1 MYTSAHSIWESV
13 LMKNLLFPLIAVLLW
28 SINAIVNKAAS
39 TAIDPAAISFYRW
52 ALAFLVMT
60 PFVLRS
66 VLRNFK
72 MVMKH
77 WWQLAILGALGMMLY
92 QSLAYYAA
100 HSVSATFMGIMNSLI
115 PLLTVIISIFVL
127 RVIPTVG
134 IVLGSILSLCGLV
147 WLVSQG
153 SPSALLSQGLGQ
165 GEAMMLVAS
174 AAYALYGVLTKRW
187 SIQLSSWDALY
198 VQIFFGVIMLLPNF
212 LLAEDVSLNSQ
223 NIGLV
228 VFAGIAASIIAPAL
242 WIKGVIKL
250 GANTT
255 SIFMNLAPVFTA
267 IIAIFAL
274 GEELK
279 SYHLIGGGVVLL
291 GVMLAQQL
299 RTPLTELFRREKKVV
314 QEDSCQ

>member
-1 MYTSAHSIWESV
+1 
-13 LMKNLLFPLIAVLLW
+13 MKNLLFPLIAVLLW
-28 SINAIVNKAAS
+28 SVNAIVNKAAS

-100 HSVSATFMGIMNSLI
+100 HSVSATFMGIMNSMI

-153 SPSALLSQGLGQ
+153 SPSALFSQGLGQ

-212 LLAEDVSLNSQ
+212 LFAEDVSLNSQ

-228 VFAGIAASIIAPAL
+228 MFAGIAASIIAPAL
-242 WIKGVIKL
+242 WIQGVMRL

>member
-1 MYTSAHSIWESV
+1 
-13 LMKNLLFPLIAVLLW
+13 MKNLLFPLIAVLLW

-52 ALAFLVMT
+52 ALALLVMT

-72 MVMKH
+72 MVRKH

-100 HSVSATFMGIMNSLI
+100 HSVSATFMGIMNSMI

-153 SPSALLSQGLGQ
+153 SPSALFSQGLGQ

-187 SIQLSSWDALY
+187 SIQLSSWDSLY
-198 VQIFFGVIMLLPNF
+198 VQVFFGVIMLFPNF

-242 WIKGVIKL
+242 WIQGVMRL

>member
-1 MYTSAHSIWESV
+1 
-13 LMKNLLFPLIAVLLW
+13 MKNFLFPLIAVFLW
-28 SINAIVNKAAS
+28 SLNAIVSKAAA

-52 ALAFLVMT
+52 ALALVVMT
-60 PFVLRS
+60 PFVFRS
-66 VLRNFK
+66 VLKNK
-72 MVMKH
+72 QIVMKH
-77 WWQLAILGALGMMLY
+77 WWQLAILGALGMMIY

-127 RVIPTVG
+127 RIIPTVG
-134 IVLGSILSLCGLV
+134 IVVGAALSLSGLV

-153 SPSALLSQGLGQ
+153 NPSSLLTHGLGT
-165 GEAMMLVAS
+165 GELLMIIAS

-187 SIQLSSWDALY
+187 GIKLSSWDSLY
-198 VQIFFGVIMLLPNF
+198 IQIFFGVILLIPSF
-212 LLAEDVSLNSQ
+212 VLADDVSLNSH

-228 VFAGIAASIIAPAL
+228 LFAGIAASIIAPAM
-242 WIKGVIKL
+242 WIQGVMRL

-299 RTPLTELFRREKKVV
+299 RTPLTQVFSRRKKTT
-314 QEDSCQ
+314 QEDGCQ

>member
-1 MYTSAHSIWESV
+1 
-13 LMKNLLFPLIAVLLW
+13 MKNLLFPLIAVLLW
-28 SINAIVNKAAS
+28 SINAIVNKAAA

-52 ALAFLVMT
+52 ALALLVMS

-66 VLRNFK
+66 VLKNQHIIK
-72 MVMKH
+72 KH
-77 WWQLAILGALGMMLY
+77 WWQLAILGALGMMIY

-115 PLLTVIISIFVL
+115 PLLTVVISIFVL
-127 RVIPTVG
+127 RVIPTLG
-134 IVLGSILSLCGLV
+134 IVLGTFLSLIGLV

-153 SPSALLSQGLGQ
+153 NPANLFTQGLGS
-165 GEAMMLVAS
+165 GELLMLVAS

-187 SIQLSSWDALY
+187 GIPLSSWDSLY
-198 VQIFFGVIMLLPNF
+198 VQIFFGVILLLPNF
-212 LLAEDVSLNSQ
+212 LLADDVTLTKN

-228 VFAGIAASIIAPAL
+228 IFAGIAASIIAPAL
-242 WIKGVIKL
+242 WIQGVIRL

-279 SYHLIGGGVVLL
+279 SYHLIGGGVVLI

-299 RTPLTELFRREKKVV
+299 RTPLTELFKNKKRNS
-314 QEDSCQ
+314 QKKDCLNDNSQ

>member
-1 MYTSAHSIWESV
+1 
-13 LMKNLLFPLIAVLLW
+13 MKNLLFPLIAVLLW

-52 ALAFLVMT
+52 ALALLVMT

-72 MVMKH
+72 MVRKH

-100 HSVSATFMGIMNSLI
+100 HSVSATFMGIMNSMI

-153 SPSALLSQGLGQ
+153 SPSALFSQGLGQ

-187 SIQLSSWDALY
+187 SIQLSSWDSLY
-198 VQIFFGVIMLLPNF
+198 VQVFFGVIMLFPNF

-228 VFAGIAASIIAPAL
+228 VFAGIAASIMAPAL
-242 WIKGVIKL
+242 WIQGVMRL

-299 RTPLTELFRREKKVV
+299 RTPLTELFRREKRWFKKILASRIEL
-314 QEDSCQ
+314 QKQ

>member
-1 MYTSAHSIWESV
+1 
-13 LMKNLLFPLIAVLLW
+13 MKNFLFPLIAVFLW
-28 SINAIVNKAAS
+28 SLNAIVSKAAA

-52 ALAFLVMT
+52 ALALVVMT
-60 PFVLRS
+60 PFVFRS
-66 VLRNFK
+66 VLKNK
-72 MVMKH
+72 QIVMKH
-77 WWQLAILGALGMMLY
+77 WWQLAILGALGMMIY

-100 HSVSATFMGIMNSLI
+100 HTVSATFMGIMNSLI

-127 RVIPTVG
+127 RIIPTVG
-134 IVLGSILSLCGLV
+134 IVVGAALSLSGLV

-153 SPSALLSQGLGQ
+153 NPSSLLTHGLGT
-165 GEAMMLVAS
+165 GELLMIIAS

-187 SIQLSSWDALY
+187 GIKLSSWDSLY
-198 VQIFFGVIMLLPNF
+198 IQIFFGVILLIPSF
-212 LLAEDVSLNSQ
+212 VLADDVSLNSH

-228 VFAGIAASIIAPAL
+228 LFAGIAASIIAPAM
-242 WIKGVIKL
+242 WIQGVMRL

-299 RTPLTELFRREKKVV
+299 RTPLTQVFSRRKKTT

>member
-1 MYTSAHSIWESV
+1 
-13 LMKNLLFPLIAVLLW
+13 MKNLLFPLIAVLLW
-28 SINAIVNKAAS
+28 SVNAIVNKAAS

-100 HSVSATFMGIMNSLI
+100 HSVSATFMGIMNSMI

-153 SPSALLSQGLGQ
+153 SPSALFSQGLGQ

-212 LLAEDVSLNSQ
+212 LFAEDVSLNSQ

-242 WIKGVIKL
+242 WIQGVMRL

>member
-1 MYTSAHSIWESV
+1 
-13 LMKNLLFPLIAVLLW
+13 MKYFLFPLTAVLLW
-28 SINAIVNKAAS
+28 SINAIVNKAAA

-66 VLRNFK
+66 VLRHAK
-72 MVMKH
+72 VVKQH

-100 HSVSATFMGIMNSLI
+100 HTVSATFMGVMNSFI
-115 PLLTVIISIFVL
+115 PLLTVVISIFVL

-134 IVLGSILSLCGLV
+134 IVVGSVLSLFGLA

-153 SPSALLSQGLGQ
+153 NPSSLLDNGLGQ
-165 GEAMMLVAS
+165 GELLMIVAS

-187 SIQLSSWDALY
+187 SIQLSSWDSLY
-198 VQIFFGVIMLLPNF
+198 VQVFFGVLLLIPNF
-212 LLAEDVSLNSQ
+212 LMADDVSLNSN

-228 VFAGIAASIIAPAL
+228 LFAGIAASILAPAM
-242 WIKGVIKL
+242 WIQGVLRL

-267 IIAIFAL
+267 IIAVFTL
-274 GEELK
+274 GEKLK
-279 SYHLIGGGVVLL
+279 SYHLIGGGIVLL

-299 RTPLTELFRREKKVV
+299 RTPLTQLFSRKKKAL
-314 QEDSCQ
+314 EEETCQ

>member
-1 MYTSAHSIWESV
+1 
-13 LMKNLLFPLIAVLLW
+13 MKNFLFPLIAVLLW
-28 SINAIVNKAAS
+28 SMNAIVNKAAS

-52 ALAFLVMT
+52 ALALVVMT

-66 VLRNFK
+66 VLRNRK
-72 MVMKH
+72 VVMQH

-115 PLLTVIISIFVL
+115 PLLTVVISIFVL

-134 IVLGSILSLCGLV
+134 IVVGSALSLLGLL

-153 SPSALLSQGLGQ
+153 NPASMLSNGLGQ
-165 GEAMMLVAS
+165 GELMMLIAS

-187 SIQLSSWDALY
+187 AIQLSSWDSLY
-198 VQIFFGVIMLLPNF
+198 VQIFFGLILLTPNF
-212 LLAEDVSLNSQ
+212 LFAKDVTLNND

-228 VFAGIAASIIAPAL
+228 IFAGIAASIVAPAL
-242 WIKGVIKL
+242 WIQGVMRL

-274 GEELK
+274 GEELR
-279 SYHLIGGGVVLL
+279 SYHLIGGGIVLL

-299 RTPLTELFRREKKVV
+299 RTPLTQAFGRKKKAL
-314 QEDSCQ
+314 QEDME

>member
-1 MYTSAHSIWESV
+1 
-13 LMKNLLFPLIAVLLW
+13 MKNLLFPLIAVLLW

-52 ALAFLVMT
+52 ALALVVMT

-66 VLRNFK
+66 VLRHHK
-72 MVMKH
+72 VVMKH

-134 IVLGSILSLCGLV
+134 IVLGSALSLFGLL

-153 SPSALLSQGLGQ
+153 NPSSLLSHGLGQ
-165 GEAMMLVAS
+165 GELMMIVAS

-187 SIQLSSWDALY
+187 SIQLSSWDSLY
-198 VQIFFGVIMLLPNF
+198 VQIFFGVILLLPNF
-212 LLAEDVSLNSQ
+212 LMADDVALNSH

-242 WIKGVIKL
+242 WIQGVMRL

-299 RTPLTELFRREKKVV
+299 RTPLTQMFRREKKVV
-314 QEDSCQ
+314 QKDSCQ

>member
-1 MYTSAHSIWESV
+1 
-13 LMKNLLFPLIAVLLW
+13 MKNLLFPLIAVLLW

-52 ALAFLVMT
+52 ALALVVMT

-66 VLRNFK
+66 VLRNHK
-72 MVMKH
+72 VVMKH
-77 WWQLAILGALGMMLY
+77 WWQLAILGVLGMMLY

-115 PLLTVIISIFVL
+115 PLLTVVISIFVL

-134 IVLGSILSLCGLV
+134 IVLGSALSLFGLL

-153 SPSALLSQGLGQ
+153 NPASMLSHGLGQ
-165 GEAMMLVAS
+165 GEIMMLIAS
-174 AAYALYGVLTKRW
+174 VAYALYGVLTKRW
-187 SIQLSSWDALY
+187 SIQLSSWDSLY
-198 VQIFFGVIMLLPNF
+198 VQVFFGVILLLPNF
-212 LLAEDVSLNSQ
+212 LLADDVSLNSQ

-228 VFAGIAASIIAPAL
+228 LFAGIAASIIAPAM
-242 WIKGVIKL
+242 WIQGVMRL

-299 RTPLTELFRREKKVV
+299 RTPLTQVFNRNKKAAQ
-314 QEDSCQ
+314 QEDTCR

>member
-1 MYTSAHSIWESV
+1 
-13 LMKNLLFPLIAVLLW
+13 MKNLLFPLIAVLLW
-28 SINAIVNKAAS
+28 SVNAIVNKAAS

-66 VLRNFK
+66 VLRNYK

-100 HSVSATFMGIMNSLI
+100 HSVSATFMGIMNSMI

-153 SPSALLSQGLGQ
+153 TPSALFSQGLGQ

-212 LLAEDVSLNSQ
+212 LFAEDVSLNSQ

-242 WIKGVIKL
+242 WIQGVMRL

>member
-1 MYTSAHSIWESV
+1 
-13 LMKNLLFPLIAVLLW
+13 MKNLLFPLIAVLLW

-52 ALAFLVMT
+52 ALALLVMT

-72 MVMKH
+72 MIRKH

-100 HSVSATFMGIMNSLI
+100 HSVSATFMGIMNSMI

-153 SPSALLSQGLGQ
+153 SPSALFSQGLGQ

-187 SIQLSSWDALY
+187 SIQLSSWDSLY
-198 VQIFFGVIMLLPNF
+198 VQVFFGVIMLFPNF

-242 WIKGVIKL
+242 WIQGVMRL

>member
-1 MYTSAHSIWESV
+1 
-13 LMKNLLFPLIAVLLW
+13 MKYFLFPLVAVLLW
-28 SINAIVNKAAS
+28 SVNAIVNKAAAS
-39 TAIDPAAISFYRW
+39 AIDPAAISFYRW

-66 VLRNFK
+66 VLRHAK
-72 MVMKH
+72 IVKQH

-100 HSVSATFMGIMNSLI
+100 HTVSATFMGVMNSFI
-115 PLLTVIISIFVL
+115 PLLTVVISIFVL

-134 IVLGSILSLCGLV
+134 IVVGSVLSLFGLA

-153 SPSALLSQGLGQ
+153 HPSSLLDNGLGQ
-165 GEAMMLVAS
+165 GELLMIVAS

-187 SIQLSSWDALY
+187 AIQLSSWDSLY
-198 VQIFFGVIMLLPNF
+198 VQVFFGVLLLIPNF
-212 LLAEDVSLNSQ
+212 LMADDVSLNRD

-228 VFAGIAASIIAPAL
+228 LFAGIAASILAPAM
-242 WIKGVIKL
+242 WIQGVLRL

-267 IIAIFAL
+267 IIAVFTL

-279 SYHLIGGGVVLL
+279 SYHLIGGGIVLL

-299 RTPLTELFRREKKVV
+299 RTPLTQVFTRKKKALA
-314 QEDSCQ
+314 EDTCQ

>member
-1 MYTSAHSIWESV
+1 
-13 LMKNLLFPLIAVLLW
+13 MKNLLFPLIAVLLW

-52 ALAFLVMT
+52 ALALLVMT

-72 MVMKH
+72 MVRKH

-100 HSVSATFMGIMNSLI
+100 HSVSATFMGIMNSMI
-115 PLLTVIISIFVL
+115 PLLTVVISIFVL

-153 SPSALLSQGLGQ
+153 SPSALFSQGLGQ

-187 SIQLSSWDALY
+187 SIQLSSWDSLY
-198 VQIFFGVIMLLPNF
+198 VQVFFGVIMLFPNF

-242 WIKGVIKL
+242 WIQGVMRL

>member
-1 MYTSAHSIWESV
+1 M
-13 LMKNLLFPLIAVLLW
+13 P
-28 SINAIVNKAAS
+28 
-39 TAIDPAAISFYRW
+39 
-52 ALAFLVMT
+52 
-60 PFVLRS
+60 
-66 VLRNFK
+66 
-72 MVMKH
+72 
-77 WWQLAILGALGMMLY
+77 
-92 QSLAYYAA
+92 

-134 IVLGSILSLCGLV
+134 IVLGSALSLFGLL

-153 SPSALLSQGLGQ
+153 NPSALLSHGLGQ
-165 GEAMMLVAS
+165 GELMMIIAS
-174 AAYALYGVLTKRW
+174 TAYALYGVLTKRW
-187 SIQLSSWDALY
+187 SIQLSSWDSLY
-198 VQIFFGVIMLLPNF
+198 VQIFFGVILLLPNF
-212 LLAEDVSLNSQ
+212 LMAEDVALNSH

-228 VFAGIAASIIAPAL
+228 IFAGIAASIVAPAM
-242 WIKGVIKL
+242 WIQGVMRL

-299 RTPLTELFRREKKVV
+299 RTPLTQMFRREKKVV
-314 QEDSCQ
+314 QKDSCQ

>member
-1 MYTSAHSIWESV
+1 
-13 LMKNLLFPLIAVLLW
+13 MKNFLFPLIAVLLW
-28 SINAIVNKAAS
+28 SINSIVNKAAS

-52 ALAFLVMT
+52 ALAFVVMT

-66 VLRNFK
+66 VLKNKKRI
-72 MVMKH
+72 MQY
-77 WWQLAILGALGMMLY
+77 WWKLAILGALGMMIY

-115 PLLTVIISIFVL
+115 PLLTVVISIFVL

-134 IVLGSILSLCGLV
+134 IVAGSTLSLLGLI

-153 SPSALLSQGLGQ
+153 EPASLLSHGVGQ
-165 GEAMMLVAS
+165 GEIMMLIAS

-187 SIQLSSWDALY
+187 SIPLSSWDSLY
-198 VQIFFGVIMLLPNF
+198 VQIFFGIILLMPNF
-212 LLAEDVSLNSQ
+212 ILADDISLNSH

-228 VFAGIAASIIAPAL
+228 IFAGIAASIIAPAL
-242 WIKGVIKL
+242 WIQGVMRL

-299 RTPLTELFRREKKVV
+299 RTPLTEAFRRKKKPE
-314 QEDSCQ
+314 QKDTCQ

>member
-1 MYTSAHSIWESV
+1 
-13 LMKNLLFPLIAVLLW
+13 MKNLLFPLIAVLLW

>member
-1 MYTSAHSIWESV
+1 
-13 LMKNLLFPLIAVLLW
+13 MKYFLFPLTAVLLW
-28 SINAIVNKAAS
+28 SINAIVNKAAA

-66 VLRNFK
+66 VLRHAK
-72 MVMKH
+72 VVKQH

-100 HSVSATFMGIMNSLI
+100 HTVSATFMGVMNSFI
-115 PLLTVIISIFVL
+115 PLLTVVISIFVL

-134 IVLGSILSLCGLV
+134 IVVGSVLSLFGLV

-153 SPSALLSQGLGQ
+153 NPSSLLDNGLGQ
-165 GEAMMLVAS
+165 GELLMIVAS

-187 SIQLSSWDALY
+187 SIQLSSWDSLY
-198 VQIFFGVIMLLPNF
+198 VQVFFGVLLLIPNF
-212 LLAEDVSLNSQ
+212 LMADDVSLNSN

-228 VFAGIAASIIAPAL
+228 LFAGIAASILAPAM
-242 WIKGVIKL
+242 WIQGVLRL

-267 IIAIFAL
+267 IIAVFTL

-279 SYHLIGGGVVLL
+279 SYHLIGGGIVLL

-299 RTPLTELFRREKKVV
+299 RTPLTQLFSRKKKAL
-314 QEDSCQ
+314 EEETCQ

>member
-1 MYTSAHSIWESV
+1 
-13 LMKNLLFPLIAVLLW
+13 MKNLLFPLIAVLLW

-52 ALAFLVMT
+52 ALALLVMT
-60 PFVLRS
+60 PFVLPS

-72 MVMKH
+72 MVRKH

-100 HSVSATFMGIMNSLI
+100 HSVSATFMGIMNSMI

-153 SPSALLSQGLGQ
+153 SPSALFSQGLGQ

-187 SIQLSSWDALY
+187 SIQLSSWDSLY
-198 VQIFFGVIMLLPNF
+198 VQVFFGVIMLFPNF

-228 VFAGIAASIIAPAL
+228 VFAGIAASIMAPAL
-242 WIKGVIKL
+242 WIQGVMRL

>member
-1 MYTSAHSIWESV
+1 
-13 LMKNLLFPLIAVLLW
+13 MKNLLFPLIAVLLW
-28 SINAIVNKAAS
+28 SVNAIVNKAAS

-100 HSVSATFMGIMNSLI
+100 HSVSATFMGIMNSMI

-153 SPSALLSQGLGQ
+153 TPSALFSQGLGQ

-212 LLAEDVSLNSQ
+212 LFAEDVSLNSQ

-242 WIKGVIKL
+242 WIQGVMRL

>member
-1 MYTSAHSIWESV
+1 
-13 LMKNLLFPLIAVLLW
+13 MKNLLFPLIAVLLW

-52 ALAFLVMT
+52 ALALLVMT

-72 MVMKH
+72 MVRKH

-100 HSVSATFMGIMNSLI
+100 HSVSATFMGIMNSMI

-153 SPSALLSQGLGQ
+153 SPSALFSQGLGQ

-174 AAYALYGVLTKRW
+174 TAYALYGVLTKRW
-187 SIQLSSWDALY
+187 SIQLSSWDSLY
-198 VQIFFGVIMLLPNF
+198 VQVFFGVIMLFPNF

-242 WIKGVIKL
+242 WIQGVMRL

>member
-1 MYTSAHSIWESV
+1 
-13 LMKNLLFPLIAVLLW
+13 MKNLLFPLIAVLLW

-153 SPSALLSQGLGQ
+153 SPSALFFQGLGQ

>member
-1 MYTSAHSIWESV
+1 
-13 LMKNLLFPLIAVLLW
+13 MKNLLFPLIAVLLW
-28 SINAIVNKAAS
+28 SVNAIVNKAAS

-66 VLRNFK
+66 VLRNYK

-100 HSVSATFMGIMNSLI
+100 HSVSATFMGIMNSMI

-153 SPSALLSQGLGQ
+153 SPSALFSQGLGQ

-212 LLAEDVSLNSQ
+212 LFAEDVSLNSQ

-228 VFAGIAASIIAPAL
+228 MFAGIAASIIAPAL
-242 WIKGVIKL
+242 WIQGVMRL

>member
-1 MYTSAHSIWESV
+1 MYTSAHSIWENV

-72 MVMKH
+72 TVMKH

-100 HSVSATFMGIMNSLI
+100 HSVSATFMGIMNSMI

-153 SPSALLSQGLGQ
+153 SPSALFSQGLGQ

-187 SIQLSSWDALY
+187 SIQLSSWDSLY
-198 VQIFFGVIMLLPNF
+198 VQVFFGVIMLLPNF

-228 VFAGIAASIIAPAL
+228 VFAGIAASIVAPAL
-242 WIKGVIKL
+242 WIQGVMRL

-299 RTPLTELFRREKKVV
+299 RTPLTELFRREKTVV

>member
-1 MYTSAHSIWESV
+1 
-13 LMKNLLFPLIAVLLW
+13 MKNFLFPLIAVLLW
-28 SINAIVNKAAS
+28 SMNAIVNKAAS

-52 ALAFLVMT
+52 ALALVVMT

-66 VLRNFK
+66 VLRNRK
-72 MVMKH
+72 VVMQH

-115 PLLTVIISIFVL
+115 PLLTVVISIFVL

-134 IVLGSILSLCGLV
+134 IVVGSALSLLGLL

-153 SPSALLSQGLGQ
+153 NPASMLSNGLGQ
-165 GEAMMLVAS
+165 GELMMLIAS
-174 AAYALYGVLTKRW
+174 AAYARYGVLTKRW
-187 SIQLSSWDALY
+187 AIQLSSWDSLY
-198 VQIFFGVIMLLPNF
+198 VQIFFGLILLTPNF
-212 LLAEDVSLNSQ
+212 LFAKDVTLNSD

-228 VFAGIAASIIAPAL
+228 IFAGIAASIVAPAL
-242 WIKGVIKL
+242 WIQGVMRL

-274 GEELK
+274 GEELR
-279 SYHLIGGGVVLL
+279 SYHLIGGGIVLL

-299 RTPLTELFRREKKVV
+299 RTPLTQAFGRKKKAL
-314 QEDSCQ
+314 QEDME

>member
-1 MYTSAHSIWESV
+1 
-13 LMKNLLFPLIAVLLW
+13 MKNLLFPLIAVLLW

-39 TAIDPAAISFYRW
+39 TAIDPAEISFYRW

-153 SPSALLSQGLGQ
+153 SPSALFSQGLGQ

>member
-1 MYTSAHSIWESV
+1 
-13 LMKNLLFPLIAVLLW
+13 MKNLLFPLIAVLLW

-52 ALAFLVMT
+52 ALALLVMT

-72 MVMKH
+72 MVRKY

-100 HSVSATFMGIMNSLI
+100 HSVSATFMGIMNSMI

-153 SPSALLSQGLGQ
+153 SPSALFSQGLGQ

-187 SIQLSSWDALY
+187 SIQLSSWDSLY
-198 VQIFFGVIMLLPNF
+198 VQVFFGVIMLFPNF

-228 VFAGIAASIIAPAL
+228 VFAGIAASIMAPAL
-242 WIKGVIKL
+242 WIQGVMRL

>member
-1 MYTSAHSIWESV
+1 
-13 LMKNLLFPLIAVLLW
+13 MKNLLFPLIAVLLW

-52 ALAFLVMT
+52 ALALLVMT

-72 MVMKH
+72 MVRKH

-100 HSVSATFMGIMNSLI
+100 HSVSATFMGIMNSMI

-153 SPSALLSQGLGQ
+153 SPSALFSQGLGQ

-187 SIQLSSWDALY
+187 SIQLSSWDSLY
-198 VQIFFGVIMLLPNF
+198 VQVFFGVIMLFPNF

-242 WIKGVIKL
+242 WIQGVMRL

-291 GVMLAQQL
+291 GVILAQQL

>member
-1 MYTSAHSIWESV
+1 
-13 LMKNLLFPLIAVLLW
+13 MKNFLFPLIAVLLW
-28 SINAIVNKAAS
+28 SMNAIVNKAAS

-52 ALAFLVMT
+52 ALALVVMT

-66 VLRNFK
+66 VLRNRK
-72 MVMKH
+72 VVMQH

-115 PLLTVIISIFVL
+115 PLLTVVISIFVL

-134 IVLGSILSLCGLV
+134 IVVGSALSLLGLL

-153 SPSALLSQGLGQ
+153 NPASMLSNGLGQ
-165 GEAMMLVAS
+165 GELMMLIAS

-187 SIQLSSWDALY
+187 AIQLSSWDSLY
-198 VQIFFGVIMLLPNF
+198 VQIFFGLILLTPNF
-212 LLAEDVSLNSQ
+212 LFAKDVTLNSD

-228 VFAGIAASIIAPAL
+228 IFAGIAASIVAPAL
-242 WIKGVIKL
+242 WIQGVMRL

-274 GEELK
+274 GEELR
-279 SYHLIGGGVVLL
+279 SYHLIGGGIVLL

-299 RTPLTELFRREKKVV
+299 RTPLTQAFGCKKKTP
-314 QEDSCQ
+314 QEDTSQ

>member
-1 MYTSAHSIWESV
+1 
-13 LMKNLLFPLIAVLLW
+13 MKNFLFPLIAVLLW
-28 SINAIVNKAAS
+28 SINSIVNKAAS

-66 VLRNFK
+66 VLRNQK
-72 MVMKH
+72 LIIQY
-77 WWQLAILGALGMMLY
+77 WWKLAILGALGMMIY

-100 HSVSATFMGIMNSLI
+100 HTVSATFMGIMNSLI
-115 PLLTVIISIFVL
+115 PLLTVVISIFVL

-134 IVLGSILSLCGLV
+134 IVIGSTLSLLGLI

-153 SPSALLSQGLGQ
+153 EPSSLLSQGIGQ
-165 GEAMMLVAS
+165 GEIMMLIAS

-187 SIQLSSWDALY
+187 SIPLSSWDSLY
-198 VQIFFGVIMLLPNF
+198 VQIFFGIVLLIPNF
-212 LLAEDVSLNSQ
+212 ILADDVSLNRH

-228 VFAGIAASIIAPAL
+228 IFAGIAASIIAPAL
-242 WIKGVIKL
+242 WIQGVMRL

-299 RTPLTELFRREKKVV
+299 RTPLTEAFRRQKKPK
-314 QEDSCQ
+314 QKDICQ

>member
-1 MYTSAHSIWESV
+1 
-13 LMKNLLFPLIAVLLW
+13 MKNLLFPLIAVLLW

-153 SPSALLSQGLGQ
+153 SPSALFSQGLGQ

>member
-1 MYTSAHSIWESV
+1 
-13 LMKNLLFPLIAVLLW
+13 MKNLLFPLIAVLLW

-153 SPSALLSQGLGQ
+153 SPSALFSQGLGQ

-174 AAYALYGVLTKRW
+174 AAYALYGVLTKCW

>member
-1 MYTSAHSIWESV
+1 
-13 LMKNLLFPLIAVLLW
+13 MKNLLFPLIAVLLW
-28 SINAIVNKAAS
+28 SVNAIVNKAAS

-66 VLRNFK
+66 VLRNYK

-100 HSVSATFMGIMNSLI
+100 HSVSATFMGIMNSMI

-153 SPSALLSQGLGQ
+153 SPSALFSQGLGQ

-212 LLAEDVSLNSQ
+212 LFAEDVSLNSQ

-242 WIKGVIKL
+242 WIQGVMRL